1 MNHGFT
7 CVFVFVCRTV
17 VIRVSTLQPVPLYD
31 KSRATTSV
39 LTVILTVSIC
49 THTYTHA
56 PHTHARHVCADCDS
70 NSEYLLAYI
79 HTCTT
84 HSVMYILLRTLFCF
98 RPRLGEFKP
107 RCFSVHRV
115 LGRAPQPGHAHL
127 SGALPRPRRM
137 AVSTTTNSFVTSFS
151 PCLLS
156 FLHSFIHSFTGPFL
170 LSFVLFFTH
179 SFN

>member
-49 THTYTHA
+49 THTYTNTHA
-56 PHTHARHVCADCDS
+56 PHTHAHHVCADCDS
-70 NSEYLLAYI
+70 NSEYLHAYV

-84 HSVMYILLRTLFCF
+84 HSVMYILLRTLLCF

-107 RCFSVHRV
+107 RCFSVHRM
-115 LGRAPQPGHAHL
+115 LGRAPQPGHTHL
-127 SGALPRPRRM
+127 SGALPRPRRV

-151 PCLLS
+151 PCLFS
-156 FLHSFIHSFTGPFL
+156 FLHSFIHSFTGSFL
-170 LSFVLFFTH
+170 LSFVF
-179 SFN
+179 S